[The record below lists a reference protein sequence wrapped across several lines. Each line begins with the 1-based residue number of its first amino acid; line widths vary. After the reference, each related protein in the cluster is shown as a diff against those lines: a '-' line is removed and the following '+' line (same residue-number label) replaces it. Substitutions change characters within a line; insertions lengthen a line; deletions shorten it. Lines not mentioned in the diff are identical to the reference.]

1 MNRVDDLVDL
11 VAMVSRELSKNVVGD
26 VTVVVSVVDSDVV
39 GVFSIST
46 NK

>member
-1 MNRVDDLVDL
+1 
-11 VAMVSRELSKNVVGD
+11 MVSRGLAKNVVGD